1 MPLLQGGWAGGGK
14 FGNVFSF
21 FSKFT
26 AHKALQI
33 KGSPPCKGVLELDM
47 DMDATGAFSHCLC
60 KCKIRSVGRK
70 RLIIKFPPYRFYG
83 CVQVFWFLEFGFGLK
98 SGWSLITPPTEQVE
112 DRAAGFGVLG
122 SPSQPSHPGSHP
134 PVAG

>member
-1 MPLLQGGWAGGGK
+1 MHRSLRPSCRGTGLEEANLEM
-14 FGNVFSF
+14 FFFF

-83 CVQVFWFLEFGFGLK
+83 
-98 SGWSLITPPTEQVE
+98 
-112 DRAAGFGVLG
+112 
-122 SPSQPSHPGSHP
+122 
-134 PVAG
+134 